1 MVWISLYLAPNK
13 LEENKIIYYI
23 YELIGV
29 LKRNW
34 VFDEI
39 KDYHYCWGWNC
50 WWLFFKGDLLETHT
64 KAYMNDIIPV
74 EDSLQKQC
82 GRAQA
87 GRGID
92 ETNSGTAESV
102 MNAWWSLCI
111 LFPASESQLSS
122 SPAWC
127 LIYLPLLPLAKYQ
140 IALSSISGIPD
151 VLLLDFP
158 PDPKG
163 ICRFLHL

>member
-92 ETNSGTAESV
+92 ETSSGTAESV
-102 MNAWWSLCI
+102 MNAWWSLYIVYCLWVTVK
-111 LFPASESQLSS
+111 LFTCVVFNLPTPASFSKVSDS
-122 SPAWC
+122 IVFYFWHPRC
-127 LIYLPLLPLAKYQ
+127 LI
-140 IALSSISGIPD
+140 IGFSSRS
-151 VLLLDFP
+151 
-158 PDPKG
+158 
-163 ICRFLHL
+163 